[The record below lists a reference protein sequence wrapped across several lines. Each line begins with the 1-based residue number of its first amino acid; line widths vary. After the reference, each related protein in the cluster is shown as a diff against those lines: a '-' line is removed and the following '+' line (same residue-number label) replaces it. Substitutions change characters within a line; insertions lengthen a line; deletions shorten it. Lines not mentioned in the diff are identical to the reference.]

1 MQTLVAHKGELQI
14 LDETGDTKLIWDA
27 ENQDEI
33 DAAKTTF
40 AALKKKGYLAYS
52 VDRKGE
58 KGRVI
63 DEFDPRAEKIILAP
77 QLQGG

>member
-1 MQTLVAHKGELQI
+1 MTTAVAQQGELVI
-14 LDETGDTKLIWDA
+14 LDDTGDTRLIWDA
-27 ENQDEI
+27 DKQDEV
-33 DAAKTTF
+33 DEAKKTF
-40 AALKKKGYLAYS
+40 SNLKKKGYVAYA

-63 DEFDPRAEKIILAP
+63 DEFDPTAEKIILAP